1 MHAWVCRWEIIY
13 VWGFLHGVRGF
24 LLMYIVMYLYNY
36 VKVGLCIYM
45 YV

>member
-1 MHAWVCRWEIIY
+1 MRGCVGGKLFVCG
-13 VWGFLHGVRGF
+13 GFLHGVCEF
-24 LLMYIVMYLYNY
+24 LLMYILMYLYNY